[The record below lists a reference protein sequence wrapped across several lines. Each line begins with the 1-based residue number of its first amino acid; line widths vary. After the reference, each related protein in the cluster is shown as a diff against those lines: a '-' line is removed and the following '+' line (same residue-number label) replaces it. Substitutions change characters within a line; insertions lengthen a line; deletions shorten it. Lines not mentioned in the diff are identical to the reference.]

1 MKKTPNISFEDA
13 AREIKARRT
22 ESLLDQAEFDLK
34 SQEIHRKKLENTQ
47 LSQELEFKETICTW
61 VIKTVSNYLITVFA
75 LIFTATVFFP
85 IFKLETGLSDQVLI
99 TLLTT
104 TTVSLIGLPTLII
117 KSLFPSKN
125 KDDKTRIN

>member
-1 MKKTPNISFEDA
+1 MEKTPNINFEDA
-13 AREIKARRT
+13 AREIKTRRT
-22 ESLLDQAEFDLK
+22 ERLLNPAEFDLK
-34 SQEIHRKKLENTQ
+34 SHEIQRKKLENTQ
-47 LSQELEFKETICTW
+47 LSQELEFKATICNW

-75 LIFTATVFFP
+75 LIVTSTVFFP

-125 KDDKTRIN
+125 KDDKTRLN

>member
-1 MKKTPNISFEDA
+1 MKKTPNINFEDA
-13 AREIKARRT
+13 AREIKSRRT
-22 ESLLDQAEFDLK
+22 EGLLNPAEFDLET
-34 SQEIHRKKLENTQ
+34 QRKKLENTQ
-47 LSQELEFKETICTW
+47 LSQELEFKEKICKW

-75 LIFTATVFFP
+75 LIVTSTVFFP

-125 KDDKTRIN
+125 KDDKTRLN

>member
-1 MKKTPNISFEDA
+1 MNP
-13 AREIKARRT
+13 
-22 ESLLDQAEFDLK
+22 AEFDLET
-34 SQEIHRKKLENTQ
+34 QRKKLENTQ
-47 LSQELEFKETICTW
+47 LSQELEFKEKICKW

-75 LIFTATVFFP
+75 LIVTSTVFFP

-125 KDDKTRIN
+125 KDDKTRLN

>member
-125 KDDKTRIN
+125 KDDKTRLN